1 MEGKGWMWVNTLLN
15 SLYDPKLRPHQ
26 WPLNWIFNVKNW
38 IFNVKF
44 SNNHSPGMEEPID
57 IERKDCES
65 HIMLESPRHLELWHQ
80 PWFDIQV
87 LDFKGLI
94 LEYGISAIG
103 GSIDIKWKRCESAG
117 WCLPCV
123 ILAMTLA
130 VDFQG
135 CILKITV
142 FEESLQMLSAW
153 HFFIIHL
160 LY

>member
-26 WPLNWIFNVKNW
+26 WPLNW

-80 PWFDIQV
+80 TWFDIQV
-87 LDFKGLI
+87 LDFKGLNFRI
-94 LEYGISAIG
+94 WYFSNRWFDWYQMKEMWISRMMLTLCDLSHDLGRGFSRLHFKNYSIWGITS
-103 GSIDIKWKRCESAG
+103 DVKC
-117 WCLPCV
+117 
-123 ILAMTLA
+123 MT
-130 VDFQG
+130 F
-135 CILKITV
+135 
-142 FEESLQMLSAW
+142 
-153 HFFIIHL
+153 
-160 LY
+160 LYH